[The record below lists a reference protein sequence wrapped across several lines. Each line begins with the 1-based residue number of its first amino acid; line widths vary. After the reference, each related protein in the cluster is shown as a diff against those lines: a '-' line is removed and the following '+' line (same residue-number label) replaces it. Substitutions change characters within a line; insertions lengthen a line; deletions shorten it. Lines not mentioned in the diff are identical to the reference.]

1 MQSSSSFV
9 YYIVFGWMSLK
20 LSIPLFS
27 VAILSL
33 HPLPSMSDTGES
45 SSTELLNI
53 KMIKKRHHF
62 LQLVFV
68 DCHKVT
74 CWVCVFK
81 EAAIEGISET
91 SSQVEHLCQRS
102 KCSLAV
108 AAVLLLERIPGSETL
123 VNHHLPV
130 LGEKDADTCA
140 QTDHSSES
148 RCNAAASEI
157 RRKNTC
163 IGFDV

>member
-1 MQSSSSFV
+1 
-9 YYIVFGWMSLK
+9 
-20 LSIPLFS
+20 
-27 VAILSL
+27 
-33 HPLPSMSDTGES
+33 
-45 SSTELLNI
+45 
-53 KMIKKRHHF
+53 MIKKRHHF

-68 DCHKVT
+68 NCHKVT

-81 EAAIEGISET
+81 EAALECISET

-108 AAVLLLERIPGSETL
+108 AAVLLLVCIPGSETL

-140 QTDHSSES
+140 EQTIALKEDAMQMHQRLGEKKCMH
-148 RCNAAASEI
+148 R
-157 RRKNTC
+157 
-163 IGFDV
+163 V